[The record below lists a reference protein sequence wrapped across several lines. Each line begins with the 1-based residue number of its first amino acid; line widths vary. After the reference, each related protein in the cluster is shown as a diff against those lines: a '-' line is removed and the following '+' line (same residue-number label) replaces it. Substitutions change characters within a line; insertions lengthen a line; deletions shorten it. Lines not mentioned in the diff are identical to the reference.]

1 MQSSASSKQG
11 FQHTL
16 TGPATRYG
24 QQNYGSETQSRRPDF
39 TTPPSPQPTTS
50 HASQK
55 GALENESPT
64 PNTKRARNYNGLQNS
79 VLNTPIPH
87 SISQAAALPQGSSL
101 TSDASSSTQ
110 ERIQAE
116 NMLKAFC
123 GAKSMPVPARGTI
136 EYENNIEFL
145 TAKIAQ
151 TRSYWN
157 THNPDSAKRASVF
170 DGRVAAGR
178 HSYNDRYNTGGGS
191 TVVRTPQATGNSQN
205 MLQNASAQVHFQY
218 RVESTTVHG
227 HGSRYRRD
235 SPRVQEGNHHSDSQ
249 KNKVQ
254 HTGKLAAQHNQ
265 QLNGRETEYVVSLGQ
280 MYPPR
285 PNFTPAPQP
294 AQIDN
299 HITAP
304 QYTRPFLTS
313 IPQNFVQ
320 GINQQATQGVTRG
333 QTSVPQRL
341 PPGYILRQRQM
352 LGVRAIYAPDASQN
366 RINEDSD
373 SKRTS
378 NASREI
384 IDYYA
389 PQYLEMYDYTEAL
402 RNAVRQSGHFGRKS
416 KDQSKK
422 Y

>member
-1 MQSSASSKQG
+1 
-11 FQHTL
+11 
-16 TGPATRYG
+16 
-24 QQNYGSETQSRRPDF
+24 
-39 TTPPSPQPTTS
+39 
-50 HASQK
+50 
-55 GALENESPT
+55 
-64 PNTKRARNYNGLQNS
+64 
-79 VLNTPIPH
+79 
-87 SISQAAALPQGSSL
+87 
-101 TSDASSSTQ
+101 
-110 ERIQAE
+110 
-116 NMLKAFC
+116 
-123 GAKSMPVPARGTI
+123 
-136 EYENNIEFL
+136 
-145 TAKIAQ
+145 
-151 TRSYWN
+151 
-157 THNPDSAKRASVF
+157 
-170 DGRVAAGR
+170 
-178 HSYNDRYNTGGGS
+178 
-191 TVVRTPQATGNSQN
+191 
-205 MLQNASAQVHFQY
+205 
-218 RVESTTVHG
+218 
-227 HGSRYRRD
+227 
-235 SPRVQEGNHHSDSQ
+235 
-249 KNKVQ
+249 
-254 HTGKLAAQHNQ
+254 
-265 QLNGRETEYVVSLGQ
+265 